1 MNAGGRESGLIVCRC
16 EEVGLDTLCDALDLG
31 DTTVDAV
38 KLRTRA
44 GMGICQGRSCLR
56 AVQSLVLARHPDATP
71 DLPKQRWPVRPVS
84 LDGLTRPLDAAP
96 ELQIPLMELDLE
108 ALEEED

>member
-1 MNAGGRESGLIVCRC
+1 MSAGGRDSDLIVCRC
-16 EEVGLDTLCDALDLG
+16 EEIGLGALCDALDLG

-44 GMGICQGRSCLR
+44 GMGVCQGRSCLR
-56 AVQSLVLARHPDATP
+56 AVQSLLRSRYPDATP
-71 DLPKQRWPVRPVS
+71 DLPKQRWPVRPVAR
-84 LDGLTRPLDAAP
+84 DGLSRPLDTAP

-108 ALEEED
+108 ALEGEG